1 MSWIRAVITGVLVVA
16 VAFLLL
22 VVVPDQI
29 LNISGMSR
37 STKVLYATVE
47 FSVALALMLYGLRR
61 LQQRR
66 LL

>member
-1 MSWIRAVITGVLVVA
+1 MSWIRAVITGLLVVA
-16 VAFLLL
+16 AAFLLL

-29 LNISGMSR
+29 LAISGMSR
-37 STKVLYATVE
+37 SSKVFYATVE

-66 LL
+66 VL